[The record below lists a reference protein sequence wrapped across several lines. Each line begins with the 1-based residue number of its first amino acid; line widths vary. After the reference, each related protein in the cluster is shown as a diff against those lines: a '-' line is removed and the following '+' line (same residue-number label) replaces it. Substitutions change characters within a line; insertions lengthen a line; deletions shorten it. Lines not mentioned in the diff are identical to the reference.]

1 MASSRHWT
9 HFCIKYDGY
18 NKHQRELGRDEK
30 VTESRESGWRERV
43 GEVGKAV
50 LCTLLPREMIGE
62 GSMYPSPALSLAVL
76 MLLPPPGSHNLVRTS
91 QYPQEHTPES
101 NCILSVLAI
110 CKCL

>member
-43 GEVGKAV
+43 GEVGEAV

-62 GSMYPSPALSLAVL
+62 GEHVPLPGPISCSSHAPS
-76 MLLPPPGSHNLVRTS
+76 TS
-91 QYPQEHTPES
+91 RVTQFS
-101 NCILSVLAI
+101 
-110 CKCL
+110 